1 MLSERIIKNC
11 EKLIE
16 QKKILE
22 NKLSDI
28 NVINNPQLYKET
40 VLEYNRLSEIVD
52 VYSLLK
58 AKYTEVENLNK
69 ELSSTEEADYKDLI
83 KEEIEKTNKN
93 IKTLEN
99 KLIELLI
106 PPSSEFQKNVILE
119 IRAGTGGEE
128 AALFAADLFRMYSK
142 YCIKKNW
149 KLEIMDINQ
158 TGLKG
163 IKEVICYVYGKDVYK
178 YLQYE
183 SGVHRVQR
191 VPQTES
197 SGRIHTSAATVAVL
211 PEADEVDIEIK
222 PEDIEIETF
231 RASGHGGQHLQKTD
245 SAVRIRHK
253 PTGIVV
259 QCQDERSQIKNRER
273 AMKILRARL
282 YDMEIQQ
289 QQQKIASLRKSQV
302 KSGDRSEKIRTYNF
316 PQNRVTDHR
325 INLTLYNL
333 QEVLDGE
340 LDEIINALL
349 QADLNEKIQQLEE
362 TILK

>member
-1 MLSERIIKNC
+1 MIDDLIFQNC
-11 EKLIE
+11 EKLIQ

-22 NKLSDI
+22 EKLSD
-28 NVINNPQLYKET
+28 PQIISDPKEYKNII
-40 VLEYNRLSEIVD
+40 VEYNKVSEIVNIYEKIIENMKKIEELEREKETSFD
-52 VYSLLK
+52 EEYKIL
-58 AKYTEVENLNK
+58 VEQ
-69 ELSSTEEADYKDLI
+69 
-83 KEEIEKTNKN
+83 EIEKLQREYGE
-93 IKTLEN
+93 LEQ
-99 KLIELLI
+99 KLIELLL
-106 PPSSEFQKNVILE
+106 PTSSFEQRNVIFE

-142 YCIKKNW
+142 YCAKKGWNV
-149 KLEIMDINQ
+149 EILDINQ

-163 IKEVICYVYGKDVYK
+163 IKEIICYITGKDVYK

-191 VPQTES
+191 VPITES

-211 PEADEVDIEIK
+211 PEVEEVEIEIK
-222 PEDIEIETF
+222 PDDIEIETF

-245 SAVRIRHK
+245 SAVRIKHK
-253 PTGIVV
+253 PTGIIV
-259 QCQDERSQIKNRER
+259 QCQDERSQIKNKEK
-273 AMKILRARL
+273 ALKILRARL
-282 YDMEIQQ
+282 YDLQIQKQQ
-289 QQQKIASLRKSQV
+289 QEIAKLRRSQI

-333 QEVLDGE
+333 QEVLDGD

-349 QADLNEKIQQLEE
+349 KVDLQERLKQLYSR
-362 TILK
+362 

>member
-1 MLSERIIKNC
+1 MLQEFIKKNC
-11 EKLIE
+11 ERLIQ

-22 NKLSDI
+22 EKLADPNI
-28 NVINNPQLYKET
+28 INNPQEYKK
-40 VLEYNRLSEIVD
+40 LSIEYNRLNEIVSIFD
-52 VYSLLK
+52 QAVNIQHKIEELK
-58 AKYTEVENLNK
+58 HEENT
-69 ELSSTEEADYKDLI
+69 STDEEYKLLI
-83 KEEIEKTNKN
+83 KEEIENLNKEF
-93 IKTLEN
+93 KTLEQ
-99 KLIELLI
+99 KLLNLLI
-106 PPSSEFQKNVILE
+106 PSSEYDNRNIILE

-142 YCIKKNW
+142 YCAKKGWN
-149 KLEIMDINQ
+149 LEILDINQ

-163 IKEVICYVYGKDVYK
+163 IKEIICYITGKDVYK

-191 VPQTES
+191 VPETEA

-211 PEADEVDIEIK
+211 PEVEEVEVEIK

-259 QCQDERSQIKNRER
+259 QCQDERSQIKNREK

-282 YDMEIQQ
+282 YDLTIQQ
-289 QQQKIASLRKSQV
+289 QQKELAKLRKSQI

-333 QEVLDGE
+333 SEILDGD

-349 QADLNEKIQQLEE
+349 EVDLKEKINQLSFGE
-362 TILK
+362 

>member
-1 MLSERIIKNC
+1 MLKENIIKNC
-11 EKLIE
+11 EKFIE
-16 QKKILE
+16 QKRLLE
-22 NKLSDI
+22 EKLSDVD
-28 NVINNPQLYKET
+28 VINNSQLYKELI
-40 VLEYNRLSEIVD
+40 LEYNKIKEIVD
-52 VYSLLK
+52 IYLSLK
-58 AKYTEVENLNK
+58 TKYLEIETLEKEILLTQDVE
-69 ELSSTEEADYKDLI
+69 YKNLI
-83 KEEIEKTNKN
+83 KEEIKN
-93 IKTLEN
+93 INKDIKVTEN
-99 KLIELLI
+99 KLLELLI
-106 PPSSEFQKNVILE
+106 PPQPETKKNVILE

-128 AALFAADLFRMYSK
+128 AALFAADLFRMYSR
-142 YCIKKNW
+142 YCMKKNW

-163 IKEVICYVYGKDVYK
+163 IKEVICYVSGKDVYK

-191 VPQTES
+191 IPQTES

-211 PEADEVDIEIK
+211 PEAEEVDVEIR

-253 PTGIVV
+253 PTGLVV

-273 AMKILRARL
+273 AMKILRAKL
-282 YDMEIQQ
+282 YDMKLQQ
-289 QQQKIASLRKSQV
+289 QQQQIALLRKSQV

-333 QEVLDGE
+333 QEILDGE
-340 LDEIINALL
+340 LDEIINSLL
-349 QADLNEKIQQLEE
+349 QAELNEKLEQIE
-362 TILK
+362 SISF

>member
-1 MLSERIIKNC
+1 MLNENIIKNC

-16 QKKILE
+16 QKKLLE

-28 NVINNPQLYKET
+28 NLINDQQLYKET

-52 VYSLLK
+52 VYSSLK
-58 AKYTEVENLNK
+58 SKYVEVENLHR
-69 ELSSTEEADYKDLI
+69 ELLQTEDLEYKDLI
-83 KEEIEKTNKN
+83 KEEIETANKT
-93 IKTLEN
+93 IKILEN
-99 KLIELLI
+99 KLIELLL
-106 PPSSEFQKNVILE
+106 PPSNELQKNVILE

-128 AALFAADLFRMYSK
+128 AALFAADLFRMYSR
-142 YCIKKNW
+142 YCTKKNW

-163 IKEVICYVYGKDVYK
+163 IKEVICYVSGKDVYK

-191 VPQTES
+191 VPETES

-211 PEADEVDIEIK
+211 PEADEIEVEIR

-282 YDMEIQQ
+282 YDINLQQ
-289 QQQKIASLRKSQV
+289 QQQKIANLRKSQV

-340 LDEIINALL
+340 LDEIISALL
-349 QADLNEKIQQLEE
+349 QADLNEKLQNLDV
-362 TILK
+362 ILK

>member
-1 MLSERIIKNC
+1 MLKEELIKNC
-11 EKLIE
+11 EEFINR
-16 QKKILE
+16 KKILE
-22 NKLSDI
+22 EKLI
-28 NVINNPQLYKET
+28 NTSSNDQYSYKELVT
-40 VLEYNRLSEIVD
+40 EYNKIKEIVD
-52 VYSLLK
+52 VYISIKANYDEISKLK
-58 AKYTEVENLNK
+58 NELTKVNDIEYK
-69 ELSSTEEADYKDLI
+69 ELI
-83 KEEIEKTNKN
+83 KEEITKVTHITNK
-93 IKTLEN
+93 LEE
-99 KLIELLI
+99 KLLELLL
-106 PPSSEFQKNVILE
+106 PEEPQSRRNVILE

-142 YCIKKNW
+142 YVAKKNW
-149 KLEIMDINQ
+149 KLEILDINQ

-163 IKEVICYVYGKDVYK
+163 IKEVICYVSGKDVYK

-191 VPQTES
+191 VPETEA

-211 PEADEVDIEIK
+211 PEAEDVDVEIK

-245 SAVRIRHK
+245 SAVRIKHK

-273 AMKILRARL
+273 AFKILRAKL
-282 YDMEIQQ
+282 YDIKIQQ
-289 QQQKIASLRKSQV
+289 QQKEIANLRKLQV

-316 PQNRVTDHR
+316 PQNRITDHR

-333 QEVLDGE
+333 SEILDGK
-340 LDEIINALL
+340 LDEMIEALIQVDL
-349 QADLNEKIQQLEE
+349 QEKIKQLSFSS
-362 TILK
+362 